1 VIDRSTLTTMPDV
14 ALQLREL
21 ETVVGASSSAAL
33 PQNLIESA
41 RERAE
46 SFAVATGQQAQ
57 VAGISFV
64 AEILGATWLE
74 PGWNRRALDRLVA
87 RTASVIGAEART
99 VRSSLFVHV
108 IREDSLFELPPR
120 VAIEAQ
126 LQMLATF
133 GPADEASLWL
143 ADPGGKVASFLEVG
157 GAPSRRARSAAAR
170 AISTDELV
178 TGTRAQL
185 QAVPVR
191 GWDGPEAAI
200 VVRGPIERRDLLL
213 SFARECARALKP
225 LLEVEGLLERHAARE
240 RSLVESAER
249 RLVRLGLDLHDGPMQ
264 DLAALAQDL
273 RLYRSQLTP
282 FLTGVAEREILL
294 GRLDDLDAR
303 LLAMDAELRELARSL
318 QAPTALRESLLEL
331 LRRDLERFEE
341 RTSVTVDLSTSGDF
355 EGLTSSQ
362 KIALLRVVNEA
373 LNNVHE
379 HSGVAAASVRVAAEI
394 GSLAVE
400 IVDEGKGFDVE
411 SRLIA
416 AAKAGRLGLVGMS
429 ERVRLLGGRFDLQS
443 KPGGPTRVRATISR
457 WQPLRRVD
465 E

>member
-1 VIDRSTLTTMPDV
+1 
-14 ALQLREL
+14 
-21 ETVVGASSSAAL
+21 
-33 PQNLIESA
+33 
-41 RERAE
+41 
-46 SFAVATGQQAQ
+46 
-57 VAGISFV
+57 
-64 AEILGATWLE
+64 
-74 PGWNRRALDRLVA
+74 
-87 RTASVIGAEART
+87 
-99 VRSSLFVHV
+99 
-108 IREDSLFELPPR
+108 
-120 VAIEAQ
+120 
-126 LQMLATF
+126 MLAAF
-133 GPADEASLWL
+133 GAAEEASLWL
-143 ADPGGKVASFLEVG
+143 ADAGGRVAAFLEVG
-157 GAPSRRARSAAAR
+157 GSPSRRARAAAST
-170 AISTDELV
+170 AISADEVV
-178 TGTRAQL
+178 TGSRAQL

-200 VVRGPIERRDLLL
+200 VVRGPLERRDLLL
-213 SFARECARALKP
+213 TYARECARAVKP
-225 LLEVEGLLERHAARE
+225 LLEVEGVLERHAARE

-282 FLTGVAEREILL
+282 FLQDVAEQAILL

-331 LRRDLERFEE
+331 LRRDLERFAE
-341 RTSVTVDLSTSGDF
+341 RTSVTVDLSMSGDF

-379 HSGVAAASVRVAAEI
+379 HSGVNEASVLVSAEI
-394 GSLAVE
+394 GSLGVE
-400 IVDEGKGFDVE
+400 VVDEGKGFDVDA
-411 SRLIA
+411 RLIA

-443 KPGGPTRVRATISR
+443 KPGGPTRVRATIPR